1 MTRRR
6 DECDHR
12 RPGSRDETKWLPK
25 GFGALISTLLV
36 FTPAVIFAQESAA
49 RAAEETSIHGG
60 WLVIAAY
67 VILWLGLFAYV
78 GYLGVRQRTLD
89 EQIDDL
95 ERRIERSLS
104 DIREEE

>member
-6 DECDHR
+6 DECDR
-12 RPGSRDETKWLPK
+12 RRRRGPAETRWVSK
-25 GFGALISTLLV
+25 GLGAVTWTILL
-36 FTPAVIFAQESAA
+36 FAPAVLFAQDGAS

-78 GYLGVRQRTLD
+78 GYLGIRQRTLD